1 MEAWAPCWQ
10 TGAVHHGQYLEA
22 EAMYCQALEQFPE
35 SAGSVLIYNKLGIL
49 YEKWA
54 TPGGPWIV
62 TRKRQGGAL
71 TPFTYQRLCCLH
83 LEAGRMSQALDC
95 ARRHQGIEKGPHQ
108 PSPGDLLLVR
118 LSEAEAED
126 HPPHAAFPESKVLNP
141 HQLSAKPRKAGVA
154 DNLFTSLHKRIIVYA
169 VNSIIISVGV
179 GSRKFFPFYFFS
191 NYGNVLSLHRK
202 GWIELNPMRSIRQLE
217 CAIVKGD
224 INRATVLT
232 GKCLREGL
240 HPSLII
246 EQGILRA
253 MEIVGEKWKTYEYFI
268 PNVLVSAMA
277 TKLSLNILQ
286 PALITLRSPSAGKA
300 VAGTVRGDVHDI
312 GKNIFLMFME
322 ANGFEVID
330 LGIDV
335 APEYFVKTVKK
346 EKPDLLLLSCLYTV
360 TMHSM
365 EDTIIALKKAGLK
378 GSVITLVGG
387 APVTKEFAD
396 SIGADGFG
404 IDAMDGVKKAKE
416 LLDGRKGGRK
426 RDGFESRIPLSG
438 TRRGSC

>member
-1 MEAWAPCWQ
+1 
-10 TGAVHHGQYLEA
+10 
-22 EAMYCQALEQFPE
+22 
-35 SAGSVLIYNKLGIL
+35 
-49 YEKWA
+49 
-54 TPGGPWIV
+54 
-62 TRKRQGGAL
+62 
-71 TPFTYQRLCCLH
+71 
-83 LEAGRMSQALDC
+83 
-95 ARRHQGIEKGPHQ
+95 
-108 PSPGDLLLVR
+108 
-118 LSEAEAED
+118 
-126 HPPHAAFPESKVLNP
+126 
-141 HQLSAKPRKAGVA
+141 
-154 DNLFTSLHKRIIVYA
+154 
-169 VNSIIISVGV
+169 
-179 GSRKFFPFYFFS
+179 
-191 NYGNVLSLHRK
+191 
-202 GWIELNPMRSIRQLE
+202 MRSIRQLE

-224 INRATVLT
+224 INKATVFT

-277 TKLSLNILQ
+277 TKFSLNTLK
-286 PALITLRSPSAGKA
+286 PALITLKSPSAGKV

-312 GKNIFLMFME
+312 GKNIILMFME

-335 APEYFVKTVKK
+335 APENFAKTVRK
-346 EKPDLLLLSCLYTV
+346 EKPDLLLLSCLYTL

-378 GSVITLVGG
+378 GSVKTLIGG

-404 IDAMDGVKKAKE
+404 IDAMDGVIKAKE
-416 LLDGRKGGRK
+416 LLAGRKGGRK
-426 RDGFESRIPLSG
+426 RDGFESRIPSTGTGHGSG
-438 TRRGSC
+438 

>member
-1 MEAWAPCWQ
+1 
-10 TGAVHHGQYLEA
+10 
-22 EAMYCQALEQFPE
+22 
-35 SAGSVLIYNKLGIL
+35 
-49 YEKWA
+49 
-54 TPGGPWIV
+54 
-62 TRKRQGGAL
+62 
-71 TPFTYQRLCCLH
+71 
-83 LEAGRMSQALDC
+83 
-95 ARRHQGIEKGPHQ
+95 
-108 PSPGDLLLVR
+108 
-118 LSEAEAED
+118 
-126 HPPHAAFPESKVLNP
+126 
-141 HQLSAKPRKAGVA
+141 
-154 DNLFTSLHKRIIVYA
+154 
-169 VNSIIISVGV
+169 
-179 GSRKFFPFYFFS
+179 
-191 NYGNVLSLHRK
+191 
-202 GWIELNPMRSIRQLE
+202 MRSIRQLE
-217 CAIVKGD
+217 CAIVRGD

-232 GKCLREGL
+232 GKCLREGQ

-277 TKLSLNILQ
+277 TKLSLNTLK
-286 PALITLRSPSAGKA
+286 PALITLMPPSAGKA

-322 ANGFEVID
+322 ANGFKVID

-335 APEYFVKTVKK
+335 APEHFVKTVKK

-360 TMHSM
+360 TMYSM

-378 GSVITLVGG
+378 GSVKTLIGG

-416 LLDGRKGGRK
+416 LLAGRRGGRK
-426 RDGFESRIPLSG
+426 RDGFESQIPSSG
-438 TRRGSC
+438 TRRESC

>member
-1 MEAWAPCWQ
+1 M
-10 TGAVHHGQYLEA
+10 
-22 EAMYCQALEQFPE
+22 
-35 SAGSVLIYNKLGIL
+35 
-49 YEKWA
+49 
-54 TPGGPWIV
+54 V
-62 TRKRQGGAL
+62 T
-71 TPFTYQRLCCLH
+71 F
-83 LEAGRMSQALDC
+83 SIS
-95 ARRHQGIEKGPHQ
+95 IERVG
-108 PSPGDLLLVR
+108 
-118 LSEAEAED
+118 
-126 HPPHAAFPESKVLNP
+126 LNT
-141 HQLSAKPRKAGVA
+141 L
-154 DNLFTSLHKRIIVYA
+154 
-169 VNSIIISVGV
+169 
-179 GSRKFFPFYFFS
+179 
-191 NYGNVLSLHRK
+191 NY
-202 GWIELNPMRSIRQLE
+202 MRSIRQLE

-240 HPSLII
+240 HPPLII

-277 TKLSLNILQ
+277 TKLSLNTLQ
-286 PALITLRSPSAGKA
+286 PALIALRPPSAGKA

-335 APEYFVKTVKK
+335 APEHFVKTVKK
-346 EKPDLLLLSCLYTV
+346 EKPDLLLLSCLYTL

-378 GSVITLVGG
+378 GSVKTLVGG

-404 IDAMDGVKKAKE
+404 IDAMDGVNQAKE
-416 LLDGRKGGRK
+416 LLAGRKVGGK
-426 RDGFESRIPLSG
+426 RDGFQSRIPSSG
-438 TRRGSC
+438 TRRGPC